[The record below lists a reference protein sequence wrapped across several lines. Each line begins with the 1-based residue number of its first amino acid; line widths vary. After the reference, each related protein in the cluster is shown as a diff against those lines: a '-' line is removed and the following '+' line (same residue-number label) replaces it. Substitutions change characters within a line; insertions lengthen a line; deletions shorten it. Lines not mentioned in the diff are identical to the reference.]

1 MTIQT
6 QITSIS
12 LRKFAFLLPT
22 AQPIQANSHD
32 YGFDF
37 NEDELGRDLLAP
49 LPTSFS
55 SQSFH
60 EVDAGELE
68 QASHYFLS

>member
-12 LRKFAFLLPT
+12 LREFAFVLSDM
-22 AQPIQANSHD
+22 QPIQADSRD

-68 QASHYFLS
+68 QASHYFFS

>member
-12 LRKFAFLLPT
+12 MCEFAFLLPT
-22 AQPIQANSHD
+22 AQPIQADSRD

-49 LPTSFS
+49 LSDS
-55 SQSFH
+55 ISIQSLP
-60 EVDAGELE
+60 EVDADAFEKTF
-68 QASHYFLS
+68 QYFLS

>member
-12 LRKFAFLLPT
+12 LREFAFLLPT
-22 AQPIQANSHD
+22 AQPIQADSRD
-32 YGFDF
+32 YGFDC

-49 LPTSFS
+49 LPASLTV
-55 SQSFH
+55 QALPDP
-60 EVDAGELE
+60 DAFENTF
-68 QASHYFLS
+68 HYFLS

>member
-6 QITSIS
+6 QTTSIS
-12 LRKFAFLLPT
+12 LREFAFLLSD
-22 AQPIQANSHD
+22 AQPIQVDSRD

-37 NEDELGRDLLAP
+37 NEDELGRELLAP
-49 LPTSFS
+49 LPTSLS

-68 QASHYFLS
+68 KTSHYFLS

>member
-6 QITSIS
+6 QTTSIS
-12 LRKFAFLLPT
+12 LRRFAFVLSDI
-22 AQPIQANSHD
+22 QPIQADSRD

-37 NEDELGRDLLAP
+37 NEDELGRDLLTP

-60 EVDAGELE
+60 EVDASKLE
-68 QASHYFLS
+68 KISHYFLS